1 MIEHYDPQTEEWPE
15 YVECVQHF
23 FDANGLEAV
32 ETNMGKRR
40 STFLTLIG
48 PTTYKV
54 LRSLIEPSCPQDKTF
69 EELVEVLMRRC
80 SMIVWHAESMIRVFR
95 RNCWLNVI

>member
-48 PTTYKV
+48 PTTYKL

-80 SMIVWHAESMIRVFR
+80 SMIVWYAESMIRVFR